1 MAGGDHFRR
10 RYLLEL
16 LIEAQ
21 GGEGGGFSTRKRIS
35 SRGSEYSPS
44 KRTLRPIT
52 REDGSDEPL

>member
-1 MAGGDHFRR
+1 MI
-10 RYLLEL
+10 EL